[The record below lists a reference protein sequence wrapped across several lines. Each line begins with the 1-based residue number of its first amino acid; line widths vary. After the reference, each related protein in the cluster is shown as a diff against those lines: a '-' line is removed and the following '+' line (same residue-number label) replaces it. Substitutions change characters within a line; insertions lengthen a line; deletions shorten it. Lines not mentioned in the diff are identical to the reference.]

1 MNDINDDLRED
12 LRTKVKPEL
21 QPTKERIM
29 DNWSY
34 FASFM
39 GGCVSIGTF
48 STGASLLGVLNMT
61 QAILAMFIG
70 CAVISIAMAL
80 IGATGHRYGIPF
92 SVHLRSSFGTSGAK
106 VPALLRAVPA
116 IVWFGFQSWVGA
128 GAINMSL
135 KVLFGFDHLPMVYI
149 LFTVLQVLLS
159 INGFRGIKWLEN
171 ISSVFIL
178 ATLGYMFYVA
188 KTKYALEIGKTVGN
202 INGTWGLPFW
212 AGTAAFLGIYATMII
227 NSSDYARELK
237 RETSLSRTA
246 VIYILSILPV
256 TLFMGLIGLM
266 VSGATGNSD
275 PVQVFA
281 TTLGSPILT
290 VITLL
295 FVAFAQVTTNTLNN
309 VLPPVYVFMDTF
321 GLRYK
326 ASTWLVGFLSIAV
339 FPWKLVTAESA
350 AGLNLFIKIYS
361 AFLGPIFAV
370 MWMDY
375 YVLRK
380 KKLDIN
386 RLYDLQGTFRG
397 VNWGGIL
404 SISIGAACSFLILEI
419 SWYVSLLPTMLSYYL
434 LMKYLPTA
442 GRFREGTIF
451 SQI

>member
-1 MNDINDDLRED
+1 MSYSNEVLRED
-12 LRTKVKPEL
+12 LRAKVKPEL
-21 QPTKERIM
+21 QPTKKRIM

-70 CAVISIAMAL
+70 CAVISVAMAL
-80 IGATGHRYGIPF
+80 IGEAGHRYGIPF
-92 SVHLRSSFGTSGAK
+92 SVHLRPSFGTAGAK
-106 VPALLRAVPA
+106 VPALLRAIPA

-135 KVLFGFDHLPMVYI
+135 KVLFGFDHLPTVYV
-149 LFTVLQVLLS
+149 LFTIVQILLS

-178 ATLGYMFYVA
+178 GTLGYMFYVA
-188 KTKYALEIGKTVGN
+188 KTRYAIEIGKTVGD
-202 INGTWGLPFW
+202 IAGTWGLPFW

-237 RETSLSRTA
+237 HETGRGRTS

-281 TTLGSPILT
+281 TTLGSPVLT

-326 ASTWLVGFLSIAV
+326 ASTWLVGILSIAV

-370 MWMDY
+370 MVTDY
-375 YVLRK
+375 YILRK
-380 KKLDIN
+380 QKLN
-386 RLYDLQGTFRG
+386 VNELYDLEGTFKG
-397 VNWGGIL
+397 VNWAGIL
-404 SISIGAACSFLILEI
+404 AIFIGAACSFTFLEI
-419 SWYVSLLPTMLSYYL
+419 SWYVSLVPTMLSYAL
-434 LMKYLPTA
+434 LMKCLPSA
-442 GRFREGTIF
+442 RRFRAGEVSEG
-451 SQI
+451 